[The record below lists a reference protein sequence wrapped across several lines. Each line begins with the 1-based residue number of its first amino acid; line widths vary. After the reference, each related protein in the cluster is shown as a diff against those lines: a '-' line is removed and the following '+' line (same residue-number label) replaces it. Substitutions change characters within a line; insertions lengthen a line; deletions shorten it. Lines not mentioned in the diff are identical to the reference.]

1 MRVTTKAT
9 FAGLAVWAAVA
20 MASPAA
26 AQGAGGGCG
35 ITQAAD
41 AAVQRQI
48 ALLDAAKVDSSEF
61 FNGANSCLGSNLL
74 DSLDLSNLIPTS
86 FDFLGGA
93 ADSLIN
99 GLMQK
104 AQQQVC
110 QVLNDQLQKV
120 VGKINTNMFQFDS
133 VMGGQMNELLGGS
146 GNSVTELKMPNIPG
160 IGKYDFTLASVSTGN
175 GIDQPIMTPPA
186 SQAGGNQVGTP
197 VGNGTGSGATNGS
210 NNAFGNLFQQ

>member
-1 MRVTTKAT
+1 MRGTLTAT
-9 FAGLAVWAAVA
+9 FAWLAVSAAVYA
-20 MASPAA
+20 ASPSPAS
-26 AQGAGGGCG
+26 AQASGCG

-61 FNGANSCLGSNLL
+61 FNGANSCLGANLL

-93 ADSLIN
+93 ADQLIN

-120 VGKINTNMFQFDS
+120 VGKINTNMFEFDS
-133 VMGGQMNELLGGS
+133 LMGGQMNDLLGGS

-160 IGKYDFTLASVSTGN
+160 IGQYDFTLASVSTGN

-186 SQAGGNQVGTP
+186 VQAGN
-197 VGNGTGSGATNGS
+197 NGTGTTTTGS
-210 NNAFGNLFQQ
+210 STNNAFGTLFQQ

>member
-1 MRVTTKAT
+1 MRATTKAI
-9 FAGLAVWAAVA
+9 FAGLAVSAAIIA
-20 MASPAA
+20 ASPAS
-26 AQGAGGGCG
+26 AQNAGGCG

-41 AAVQRQI
+41 AAVQKQI

-93 ADSLIN
+93 ADKLIN
-99 GLMQK
+99 DLIQK

-120 VGKINTNMFQFDS
+120 VGKINNNMFQFES
-133 VMGGQMNELLGGS
+133 VMGEKMQELLGGS
-146 GNSVTELKMPNIPG
+146 GNSITELKLPNIPG
-160 IGKYDFTLASVSTGN
+160 IGKYDFTLASLSSGN

-186 SQAGGNQVGTP
+186 MQAGSNT
-197 VGNGTGSGATNGS
+197 GNGTQPTDDTGNTSS
-210 NNAFGNLFQQ
+210 PFGNLFQQ

>member
-1 MRVTTKAT
+1 MRGTIMAAL
-9 FAGLAVWAAVA
+9 AGLTVVSAAVLD
-20 MASPAA
+20 ASPAS
-26 AQGAGGGCG
+26 AQAGGSGCG
-35 ITQAAD
+35 ITEAAD
-41 AAVQRQI
+41 AAIQRQI

-93 ADSLIN
+93 ADQLIN
-99 GLMQK
+99 GLIQR

-120 VGKINTNMFQFDS
+120 VGNINNNMFQFES

-146 GNSVTELKMPNIPG
+146 GNSVTELTLPNIPG
-160 IGKYDFTLASVSTGN
+160 LGQYDFTLASVSTGN
-175 GIDQPIMTPPA
+175 GIDGPIVTPPA
-186 SQAGGNQVGTP
+186 VQA
-197 VGNGTGSGATNGS
+197 GS
-210 NNAFGNLFQQ
+210 NNVGTTESGNPFGNLFQQ